1 MKNTMPTEIDAF
13 EFTRSAR
20 SAEGCELV
28 SSLDRLAAGL
38 ANRDGSLSWRLDGW
52 RQRDA
57 SSREQMYM
65 RLRASGTV
73 GMACGRC
80 LGVVSL
86 PVAIDRGFLLV
97 QTESEAAGL
106 DEAEEEIDVLVASRR
121 FQVIDLLE
129 DEAILALPPAA
140 SHAQCE
146 RPTAA
151 RASKPA
157 PTDDIRPKSPFA
169 ALQALKPKP
178 PS

>member
-1 MKNTMPTEIDAF
+1 MPTEIDAF

-20 SAEGCELV
+20 SAEGCEPLTA
-28 SSLDRLAAGL
+28 LDRLAACL

-57 SSREQMYM
+57 SGRDQMHL

-80 LGVVSL
+80 LGVVGL
-86 PVAIDRGFLLV
+86 PLAIDRGFLLV
-97 QTESEAAGL
+97 QNESEAASL
-106 DEAEEEIDVLVASRR
+106 DEAEEERDVLVASRR
-121 FQVIDLLE
+121 FQVTELLE

-146 RPTAA
+146 RPEAA
-151 RASKPA
+151 RASSPA
-157 PTDDIRPKSPFA
+157 PTDDLSLKSPFA
-169 ALQALKPKP
+169 ALQALKPKR